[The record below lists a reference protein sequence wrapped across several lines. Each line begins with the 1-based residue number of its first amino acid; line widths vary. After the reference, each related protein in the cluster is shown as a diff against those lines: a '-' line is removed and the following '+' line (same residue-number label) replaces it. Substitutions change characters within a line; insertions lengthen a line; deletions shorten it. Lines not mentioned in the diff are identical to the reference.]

1 MISDKLKK
9 IKGKRI
15 LITAGPTWVPI
26 DRVRVISNIA
36 TGETGILLA
45 KEAAKKGAKVTLVL
59 GPVGEVKIKTGKLIK
74 VIRFRFFDELKKI
87 IIRELKSHDYDAVIH
102 SAAVSD
108 YRPKRL
114 LAHKVASGIKNL
126 KINLVPTQKL
136 IDLIRRLD
144 RDLFLV
150 GFKFEP
156 DTSKARL
163 FREARRLINRSTCGL
178 VVANTIKGGRY
189 SAYLVRSNK
198 VQGPLNTKEK
208 LAEQLINNL

>member
-1 MISDKLKK
+1 M
-9 IKGKRI
+9 
-15 LITAGPTWVPI
+15 AI
-26 DRVRVISNIA
+26 DSVRVISNIA
-36 TGETGILLA
+36 TGETGIILA
-45 KEAAKKGAKVTLVL
+45 EQLQKEGFKVTLLL
-59 GPVGEVKIKTGKLIK
+59 GPIGSYQNSKIKLL
-74 VIRFRFFDELKKI
+74 RFKFFDDLKNMLKQELSC
-87 IIRELKSHDYDAVIH
+87 RNYDAVIH

-114 LAHKVASGIKNL
+114 LAHKVVSGIKNL
-126 KINLVPTQKL
+126 KINLVPAQKL
-136 IDLIRRLD
+136 IDLIRRLNK
-144 RDLFLV
+144 DLFLV

-189 SAYLVRSNK
+189 SAYLVRSDK

-208 LAEQLINNL
+208 LAEQLIKNL